1 MTLEPIDLHHRG
13 LDRVIGVYL
22 VETAEGLGLFDCGP
36 RTRFAALME
45 GLRQRGV
52 GLTDIRH
59 LLLSHI
65 HLDHAGA
72 AGTLVREHPGLR
84 VHVSPV
90 GARHLIDPTR
100 LIASARRLY
109 GDDLD
114 TLYGEPEPVPEG
126 NVRVVAERVV
136 GLDCFPAPGH
146 ASHHVVYLD
155 GAGTL
160 YAGDASG
167 VRILPGRHVLPHA
180 PPPDVDLDGWE
191 RTFAEIERRAPERL
205 ALIHFGVAE
214 DVAAHLERT
223 RATLAAWAERV
234 RAGVDEAE
242 FVAAAR
248 AELAASEGGQGAA
261 AYKHAAP
268 LEQSFAGLAR
278 YWQKQREPR
287 AV

>member
-1 MTLEPIDLHHRG
+1 VTVEPIDLHHRG
-13 LDRVIGVYL
+13 LERVIGVYL
-22 VETAEGLGLFDCGP
+22 VETADGLGLFDCGP
-36 RTRFAALME
+36 RTGFAALKE

-52 GLTDIRH
+52 ALTDIRH

-84 VHVSPV
+84 VHVSGV
-90 GARHLIDPTR
+90 GAPHLVDPTR

-109 GDDLD
+109 GDELD
-114 TLYGEPEPVPEG
+114 ALYGEPEPMPEG
-126 NVRVVAERVV
+126 NVRLAAERVV
-136 GLDCFPAPGH
+136 GLECFPAPGH

-155 GAGTL
+155 EAGTL
-160 YAGDASG
+160 YAGDATG

-180 PPPDVDLDGWE
+180 PPPDVDLEGWE

-205 ALIHFGVAE
+205 ALIHFGVAV

-234 RAGVDEAE
+234 RAGADEAE
-242 FVAAAR
+242 FVAVAR
-248 AELAASEGGQGAA
+248 AEIAASEGGEGAA
-261 AYKHAAP
+261 PYEPAAP

-278 YWQKQREPR
+278 YWQKRRER
-287 AV
+287 AGV